1 MKAVSGKRFC
11 RVLEAQGW
19 KLVRIRGSHLIYMKA
34 DSNFLVSVPV
44 HGDTS
49 LKRGLQS
56 HLMKLVGIHESEL
69 Y

>member
-1 MKAVSGKRFC
+1 VKAVSGKRFC

-19 KLVRIRGSHLIYMKA
+19 KLARIRGSYLIYMKA

-49 LKRGLQS
+49 LKTGA
-56 HLMKLVGIHESEL
+56 
-69 Y
+69 